1 MNTPHDSGARSYRL
15 SIIINAS
22 VGGLLLLLGLVG
34 LGVELATPSMRGDWA
49 MGFLPGA
56 VICLSVALAH
66 RRTYVSL
73 SR

>member
-15 SIIINAS
+15 SFIINAS

-34 LGVELATPSMRGDWA
+34 LGIELATPSMRGDWA

-56 VICLSVALAH
+56 VICLGVALAH
-66 RRTYVSL
+66 HRAYVSL
-73 SR
+73 RR